1 MKKCAGVF
9 LIVACL
15 WLWPPAVA
23 AQEVDLIGT
32 WVGETE
38 VPNAMEPNV
47 VTMVITKS
55 NDELR
60 IVLSDSMG
68 MLLEEDA
75 EDIVYKDNELSFN
88 FSVYTGEMYLRV
100 YMTLS
105 VEGETMSGTWET
117 EEGDRGTIVMTK
129 K

>member
-1 MKKCAGVF
+1 MKKNASTF
-9 LIVACL
+9 IFAACL
-15 WLWPPAVA
+15 LLWPLAVS
-23 AQEVDLIGT
+23 AQDVDLTGT

-38 VPNAMEPNV
+38 VPNAMEPDAI
-47 VTMVITKS
+47 TMVITKT
-55 NDELR
+55 EEEYR

-105 VEGETMSGTWET
+105 VEGETMNGTWET
-117 EEGDRGTIVMTK
+117 EEGDTGTIVMTK